1 MKLKDTCSLEEKL
14 DKPRQHTKKQR
25 HHFADKGPYSPSY
38 GFSSSHVQMWELD
51 IKKAERQR
59 TDALKLVL
67 EKTPASPLDCKD
79 IKPVNPKE
87 NHPWIF
93 TGRTDAEAEASILW
107 PPYAKSQLTGKDP
120 DSGNDWGQEGKGTT
134 EDAMVG
140 WHHWLN
146 GHEFESTLR
155 DSKGWGCKESD
166 KTEQLNNKNLWQWY
180 TIWYQTCPSA
190 VNNQKIGQNVWNN
203 SFQILDTGGIGS
215 LRKGK
220 QNKMR

>member
-1 MKLKDTCSLEEKL
+1 
-14 DKPRQHTKKQR
+14 
-25 HHFADKGPYSPSY
+25 
-38 GFSSSHVQMWELD
+38 MWELE

-59 TDALKLVL
+59 MDALKLVL
-67 EKTPASPLDCKD
+67 EKTSESPLHCKD

-93 TGRTDAEAEASILW
+93 TGRTDDEAEAALLW
-107 PPYAKSQLTGKDP
+107 PLYAKSQLARKDP
-120 DSGNDWGQEGKGTT
+120 DSGNGWGQEEKETT
-134 EDAMVG
+134 EDAMAG

-146 GHEFESTLR
+146 GHEFESTLG
-155 DSKGWGCKESD
+155 DSEGWGCKESD
-166 KTEQLNNKNLWQWY
+166 KTEQLNNNKNLCQWY
-180 TIWYQTCPSA
+180 NIWYQTCPSA

-220 QNKMR
+220 QNKMREDCPSFLPGGIFWTTVQEWDLSRAQ